1 VPEGKTMCSLCSRLR
16 RGALYTYA
24 EQNGFTKIALGHHRD
39 DLLATFF
46 LNLFFHAKLSGMP
59 PKLQSDDGKHTVIRP
74 LAYVKEADI
83 ATYAEAKAFP
93 IIPCTLCGSQE
104 NLQRKVVK
112 RMLEQWEKD
121 SPGRLE
127 TISRALGD
135 VRPSQLSDRTLFD
148 FMALGRRGD
157 APLPDPDA
165 WAALSPAAA
174 DDEAAP
180 VAPKPDALAALRA
193 KAFDPIWNP

>member
-1 VPEGKTMCSLCSRLR
+1 
-16 RGALYTYA
+16 
-24 EQNGFTKIALGHHRD
+24 
-39 DLLATFF
+39 
-46 LNLFFHAKLSGMP
+46 
-59 PKLQSDDGKHTVIRP
+59 
-74 LAYVKEADI
+74 
-83 ATYAEAKAFP
+83 
-93 IIPCTLCGSQE
+93 
-104 NLQRKVVK
+104 
-112 RMLEQWEKD
+112 MLEQWEKE

-157 APLPDPDA
+157 APLPDPEA

-174 DDEAAP
+174 DDEPTSAA
-180 VAPKPDALAALRA
+180 AKPDALAALRA